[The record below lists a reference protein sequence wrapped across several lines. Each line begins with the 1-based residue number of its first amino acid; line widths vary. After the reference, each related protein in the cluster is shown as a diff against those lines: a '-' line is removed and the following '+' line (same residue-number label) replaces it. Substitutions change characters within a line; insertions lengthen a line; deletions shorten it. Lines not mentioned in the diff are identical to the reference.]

1 MTLLWIPEECLRCV
15 TAYIVFFYVVTIIF
29 KLKRL
34 LEAGHLKVCY
44 RHVLVALFMLRA
56 AQWQKS
62 PGVFMRKKNEK
73 FTIENGILI
82 FSEVSS

>member
-1 MTLLWIPEECLRCV
+1 MLLLLLLV
-15 TAYIVFFYVVTIIF
+15 

-62 PGVFMRKKNEK
+62 PGVFMRKKDEK

>member
-1 MTLLWIPEECLRCV
+1 MLLLLLLV
-15 TAYIVFFYVVTIIF
+15 

-44 RHVLVALFMLRA
+44 RHVLVALFILCA

-62 PGVFMRKKNEK
+62 PGVFMRKKDEK

-82 FSEVSS
+82 FNEVSS